1 MHSVLRREESTIA
14 AYKYLQPLQKG
25 DFRSIFGYYA
35 SKYINTTKLLIKTVR
50 IMTIVGKT
58 HIGTFSRFVEP
69 KDLIKLVRPFLS
81 FLSFMLALGERSET
95 FQFS

>member
-14 AYKYLQPLQKG
+14 THKNLQSLQQEA
-25 DFRSIFGYYA
+25 FRSKFGYYA

-50 IMTIVGKT
+50 IMTIFDKT
-58 HIGTFSRFVEP
+58 DIGTFSKFVEP
-69 KDLIKLVRPFLS
+69 KDLNLVRPFLS
-81 FLSFMLALGERSET
+81 FLSFMFAPCERSET